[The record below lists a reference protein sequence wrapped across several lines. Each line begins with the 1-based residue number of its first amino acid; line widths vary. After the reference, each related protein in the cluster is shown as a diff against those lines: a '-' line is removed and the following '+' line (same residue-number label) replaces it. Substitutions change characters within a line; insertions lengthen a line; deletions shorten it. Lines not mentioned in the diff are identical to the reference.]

1 VEAQFAIDI
10 DGGCIAAI
18 VVPGSVKTLSLSAG
32 VLAAAT
38 FKAFSGIVA
47 VTA

>member
-18 VVPGSVKTLSLSAG
+18 VVRGSVKTLSLSAC